1 MGEVVELVA
10 VLGERLGDRGM
21 RLIDETMDRL
31 VEEHASARIA
41 FPVSAIYLLLLVT
54 VRSTVRCYPGWL
66 RAGSLTTSSASGSH
80 TSAGWSACASLRRSR
95 TNAGAPRNAGISSW
109 KSR

>member
-1 MGEVVELVA
+1 VGEVVELVA
-10 VLGERLGDRGM
+10 VLGERLGDPGV

-41 FPVSAIYLLLLVT
+41 FPVSVIPLLLLVT

-66 RAGSLTTSSASGSH
+66 RAGSLTTSSASGAH
-80 TSAGWSACASLRRSR
+80 TSAG
-95 TNAGAPRNAGISSW
+95 
-109 KSR
+109 